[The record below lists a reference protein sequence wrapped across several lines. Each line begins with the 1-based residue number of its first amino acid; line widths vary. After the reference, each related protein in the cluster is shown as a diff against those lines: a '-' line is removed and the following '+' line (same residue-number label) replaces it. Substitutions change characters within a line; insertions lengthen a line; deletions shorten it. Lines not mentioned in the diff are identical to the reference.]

1 MSYYTAAFDCMFD
14 ITNYPF
20 DRQTCQMIFLPD
32 LADFLDIQLEAVEEK
47 VNVWLTRQAEYKLES
62 CKLLPL
68 TLLPNQTGLQVEIVL
83 SRDPTT
89 IFMTIYLPTII
100 INIINAATSYWEGP
114 QLFEAVVTVI

>member
-1 MSYYTAAFDCMFD
+1 MFD

-47 VNVWLTRQAEYKLES
+47 VSVWLTRQAEYKLES

-89 IFMTIYLPTII
+89 IFMTTYLPTII